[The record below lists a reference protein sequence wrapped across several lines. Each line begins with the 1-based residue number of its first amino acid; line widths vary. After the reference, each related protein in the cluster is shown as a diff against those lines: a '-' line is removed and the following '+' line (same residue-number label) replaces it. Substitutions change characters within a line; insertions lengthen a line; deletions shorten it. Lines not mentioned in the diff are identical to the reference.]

1 MLVCRSCFN
10 TKVFAQVSARGD
22 ARDIEQTAQGVK
34 IRPWDRPDSR
44 SGGLYCPECGEPVP
58 PDPDIELD
66 DDRLSFVS
74 PADFDAT
81 AFAEELLGLRSDD
94 THWSRL
100 ELPAQDPQFGDLPAA
115 VHPQLRTALDRTGR
129 LPVFTHQSH
138 AIAAAL
144 AGENVVQ
151 ATPAGSGKSLGFT
164 VPVLNALL
172 ESSTA
177 TALLVFPLRALVND
191 QLNALA
197 RLSIGDDPWVSA
209 SAIDL
214 VLEEGAAP
222 IRIARRDGSTLEHE
236 RAEARRSARIVV
248 TTPDTL
254 HESILRM
261 GTRKYRDGTSWEP
274 LLRGLRFVVLD
285 EIHTYQGVFG
295 SNVGQVLR
303 RLRRTAEYHGAHPR
317 FLAASATIGN
327 PVDLA
332 ERLTGVAPFTLVEDD
347 GSARRSRIVL
357 VCNPPARDA
366 ETAAA
371 AGADGEVGRIAPQT
385 IAIEL
390 VCEAALGSDQHDPV
404 RTIGFSRSRNAVF
417 GLSQRIRNRL
427 TEMRR
432 PDLARAVAPYAATF
446 LADDRQEAEQKLR
459 DGSTLAIVSTSAL
472 ELGIDIPDL
481 SFAVLEGYP
490 GQISSFRQRIGRV
503 GRAGEGVAAL
513 IVGDDPLQQYLAR
526 NPEALAG
533 LLDARAE
540 DVVINPE
547 APEIAARFGLAPAQ
561 EEFGG
566 IAYEDEAYFGQ
577 ALVDSWL
584 AQVKGA
590 PAKKLGDR
598 DYFHV
603 DLDGEA
609 YSSLRSATSGK
620 TYTVF
625 KVHKRDRE
633 PIGTLDEASAPRDAF
648 VPAIWTG
655 PNGDLYRV
663 IDYRID
669 PPEILCEG
677 PVDVGYQTRGILVDR
692 VDIHRDHRRPL
703 ALGRAAVGYGV
714 LNISRQ
720 VVGYRE
726 QHFSGAER
734 TKDLERGWPPVEFVT
749 DGLYIEIDPEWVE
762 DDPNRDGTIRAFEH
776 VLLSAVPVVVSCD
789 PYDFDASSDR
799 RTVYLYDSFG
809 GGLRMSESAFDRLP
823 EVLTIGRDIIATC
836 PCASG
841 CPGCVMLNRR
851 PDGNA
856 GLSKAG
862 ALRLFERIIESLEN
876 APDDEFEGAETDD
889 LTVTSGG
896 GVASTDVDVIPDGTL
911 INDRFEVRKLL
922 GSGGFSTVYLVWDR
936 NTHQHQALKVF
947 SSSASF
953 EAAQRELST
962 LRRIPPHPNVVRVF
976 WKDQMPDGQWFI
988 VEEYVEGTL
997 LGALID
1003 RKAIDDAQALSF
1015 LRQLLDAL
1023 IAIHPDQPELEG
1035 LTPDTGEGALRHR
1048 ARLEQSGFVHR
1059 DVKPSNII
1067 ITDAGV
1073 LKLLDFNIA
1082 SRVGERVRT
1091 TSLTSAYMPPD
1102 AARSHWDV
1110 SPDLFAAGVVLY
1122 EMLCGQHPYPNNLPV
1137 SDLEPTDPVEYRADL
1152 APPVRAFLTAA
1163 CAPERDRRFGSAA
1176 EMRAALDALAAGD

>member
-1 MLVCRSCFN
+1 MLVCRNCFN
-10 TKVFAQVSARGD
+10 TKVFTQVSARAD
-22 ARDIEQTAQGVK
+22 ARDVEQTAQGVK
-34 IRPWDRPDSR
+34 IRPWNRSDPRP
-44 SGGLYCPECGEPVP
+44 GGLYCPECGEAVP
-58 PDPDIELD
+58 PDPDIELN

-74 PADFDAT
+74 PADFDAD
-81 AFAEELLGLRSDD
+81 AFAEELVALRSDD

-100 ELPAQDPQFGDLPAA
+100 ELPAQEPQFGDLPSA
-115 VHPQLRTALDRTGR
+115 VHPQLRAALSRTGR
-129 LPVFTHQSH
+129 LPVFTHQSR
-138 AIAAAL
+138 AITAAL

-151 ATPAGSGKSLGFT
+151 ATPAGSGKSIGFT

-172 ESSTA
+172 ENSTA
-177 TALLVFPLRALVND
+177 TALLIFPLRALVND

-209 SAIDL
+209 SALDL
-214 VLEEGAAP
+214 VLDEGAPP

-236 RAEARRSARIVV
+236 RADARRSARIVV

-261 GTRKYRDGTSWEP
+261 GTRRYRDGTSWEP
-274 LLRGLRFVVLD
+274 LLRGLRYVVLD

-295 SNVGQVLR
+295 SAVGQVLR
-303 RLRRTAEYHGAHPR
+303 RLRRTAEYHGARPR

-332 ERLTGVAPFTLVEDD
+332 ERLTGVAPFTLVDND
-347 GSARRSRIVL
+347 GSARRNRIVL

-366 ETAAA
+366 ELAAA
-371 AGADGEVGRIAPQT
+371 AGADVEVGRIAPQT

-390 VCEAALGSDQHDPV
+390 VCAAALGSDQHDPV

-432 PDLARAVAPYAATF
+432 TDLARSVAPYAATF
-446 LADDRQEAEQKLR
+446 LSDDRQEAEQKLR

-547 APEIAARFGLAPAQ
+547 APEIASRYGLAPAQ

-577 ALVDSWL
+577 ALVHSWL
-584 AQVKGA
+584 AQAKGA
-590 PAKKLGDR
+590 PVQKLKNR
-598 DYFHV
+598 NYFRV
-603 DLDGEA
+603 DVDGEA
-609 YSSLRSATSGK
+609 YSSLRSATSGR

-663 IDYRID
+663 IDYRLD

-677 PVDVGYQTRGILVDR
+677 PVDVGYQTRGILIDR
-692 VDIHRDHRRPL
+692 VDIREDHRQPL
-703 ALGRAAVGYGV
+703 TLGRAAVGYGA

-726 QHFSGAER
+726 QHFSGTER
-734 TKDLERGWPPVEFVT
+734 TRDLERGWPSVEFIT
-749 DGLYIEIDPEWVE
+749 DGLYIRIDPEWLE
-762 DDPNRDGTIRAFEH
+762 HEPNREGTIRAFEH
-776 VLLSAVPVVVSCD
+776 VLLSAIPVVVSCD

-799 RTVYLYDSFG
+799 QTIYLYDSFG

-823 EVLTIGRDIIATC
+823 EVLTIGREIVATC

-862 ALRLFERIIESLEN
+862 ALRLFERAIESLR
-876 APDDEFEGAETDD
+876 FFTG
-889 LTVTSGG
+889 
-896 GVASTDVDVIPDGTL
+896 GTL
-911 INDRFEVRKLL
+911 ED
-922 GSGGFSTVYLVWDR
+922 S
-936 NTHQHQALKVF
+936 
-947 SSSASF
+947 
-953 EAAQRELST
+953 
-962 LRRIPPHPNVVRVF
+962 
-976 WKDQMPDGQWFI
+976 
-988 VEEYVEGTL
+988 
-997 LGALID
+997 
-1003 RKAIDDAQALSF
+1003 
-1015 LRQLLDAL
+1015 
-1023 IAIHPDQPELEG
+1023 
-1035 LTPDTGEGALRHR
+1035 
-1048 ARLEQSGFVHR
+1048 
-1059 DVKPSNII
+1059 
-1067 ITDAGV
+1067 
-1073 LKLLDFNIA
+1073 
-1082 SRVGERVRT
+1082 
-1091 TSLTSAYMPPD
+1091 
-1102 AARSHWDV
+1102 
-1110 SPDLFAAGVVLY
+1110 
-1122 EMLCGQHPYPNNLPV
+1122 
-1137 SDLEPTDPVEYRADL
+1137 
-1152 APPVRAFLTAA
+1152 
-1163 CAPERDRRFGSAA
+1163 
-1176 EMRAALDALAAGD
+1176 